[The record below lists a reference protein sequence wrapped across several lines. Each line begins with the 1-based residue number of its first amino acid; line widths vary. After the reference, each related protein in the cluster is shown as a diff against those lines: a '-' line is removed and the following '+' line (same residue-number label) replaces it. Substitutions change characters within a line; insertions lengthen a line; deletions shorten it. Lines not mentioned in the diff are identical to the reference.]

1 MATTHSARNTGKHRQ
16 HGLTLLELAI
26 VVAITAI
33 AAAAAAPS
41 LSALIDARRLDGAAT
56 RLAADIPLARS
67 EAIARNRPLR
77 LSIFTGAGASC
88 WIVHSGAAADCRCSD
103 DAGAV
108 CGDSARAIKS
118 VVLASNERV
127 SIAGNVAS
135 IVFDP
140 LHGTST
146 PTGTLRVVGA
156 RGSAV
161 HHVVNVVGRVRS
173 CSPSGA
179 VPGYSPC

>member
-1 MATTHSARNTGKHRQ
+1 M
-16 HGLTLLELAI
+16 
-26 VVAITAI
+26 
-33 AAAAAAPS
+33 
-41 LSALIDARRLDGAAT
+41 
-56 RLAADIPLARS
+56 
-67 EAIARNRPLR
+67 
-77 LSIFTGAGASC
+77 
-88 WIVHSGAAADCRCSD
+88 
-103 DAGAV
+103 

-146 PTGTLRVVGA
+146 PTGTLRVIGA

-173 CSPSGA
+173 CSPGGV